1 MGFSLGGAAAA
12 VCAAAAA
19 CIGGGDASSPAATL
33 GDSGGSAV
41 TAFATFSSPAADH
54 GVEVAAPK
62 APTPPSI

>member
-12 VCAAAAA
+12 VCAVAAA
-19 CIGGGDASSPAATL
+19 CIGGGDAGAPAATL
-33 GDSGGSAV
+33 GDAGMAV
-41 TAFATFSSPAADH
+41 TAFTTFSSPAADV